1 MIYLDLDSRS
11 LNGPVCATQFLKLI
25 HTILQIS
32 KASILLKPL
41 LFKWLRSSVHC
52 YIVVEWKLD
61 ILFRQIT
68 IFIKVC
74 MHGLCFWPSDP
85 LTDKF

>member
-32 KASILLKPL
+32 KARILLKPL

-52 YIVVEWKLD
+52 YRMEVRYTFSSNHNVHKS
-61 ILFRQIT
+61 
-68 IFIKVC
+68 
-74 MHGLCFWPSDP
+74 MHGLYIWFSDP
-85 LTDKF
+85 LTDRF